1 MNPSMNPEANIDIN
15 LLTKEKLQSIYNHS
29 ADILI
34 FSKFYRTN
42 AISSR
47 YYMNPPVEM
56 VFVMSE
62 VFIQK
67 DFFKET
73 VLPSIAQTF
82 EQTGFSSI
90 QQLQDSPLISWI
102 VVASPAPEQSINAR
116 IMSNLLFEGN
126 ILCIIPS
133 LKVMMSINSAQ
144 IPTRTPE
151 ESSSEPTIRG
161 PKDGFIEDIST
172 NIALIRKRVRS
183 EQLTVETY
191 SIGTLTDTKLA
202 LLYIDSIANE
212 KLIKMIKDR
221 IANIDVE
228 QLVTTGQL
236 EELVG
241 DSTYLFPTVDYS
253 SRPDFISECLLN
265 GRFVLILD
273 NNPMA
278 IIAPGNFFSLLK
290 SPEDSYFP
298 LFASN
303 VGHIFRITA
312 LLISIFIP
320 SFYIAIST
328 FHPDQLPFT
337 LLATIALSR
346 TGIPMEASIEM
357 FLIMSFME
365 LFREASIR
373 MPSNM
378 AQTITVVGGLIMGEA
393 AIRAGL
399 VSPIIIVVAAISII
413 TGATL
418 VNQSLTSSV
427 VFFRFLAFLFG
438 ATLGIY
444 GFIIAYILF
453 LLFLSR
459 LHSFGVPYLA
469 PLAPFSL
476 RNLLISIFQVPLR
489 YRIGRPD
496 YLHTKKQ
503 KKDES

>member
-1 MNPSMNPEANIDIN
+1 MEHDTYIDIDH
-15 LLTKEKLQSIYNHS
+15 LSREQLQSIYSNS

-34 FSKFYRTN
+34 FSKFYHTN
-42 AISSR
+42 AITNR
-47 YYMNPPVEM
+47 YYMNSPVEM
-56 VFVMSE
+56 IFIMSE
-62 VFIQK
+62 VITNT

-73 VLPSIAQTF
+73 ILPSIVKSF

-90 QQLQDSPLISWI
+90 QQLKDSPFVSWV
-102 VVASPAPEQSINAR
+102 VVASPGLQLAVRE
-116 IMSNLLFEGN
+116 MSNLLFEGN
-126 ILCIIPS
+126 ILCSIPS
-133 LKVMMSINSAQ
+133 LKVILSINSSQ
-144 IPTRTPE
+144 LPVRTPE
-151 ESSSEPTIRG
+151 ESSSEPSIRG
-161 PKDGFIEDIST
+161 PKDGFVEDIST
-172 NIALIRKRVRS
+172 NIALIRKRIRNKD
-183 EQLTVETY
+183 LTVATY
-191 SIGTLTDTKLA
+191 SIGTFTETKLA
-202 LLYIDSIANE
+202 LLYINSIANDE
-212 KLIKMIKDR
+212 LIQVIKDR
-221 IANIDVE
+221 IADIDVD
-228 QLVTTGQL
+228 QLVTSGQL
-236 EELVG
+236 EELIG

-253 SRPDFISECLLN
+253 SRTDFIAENLLN

-298 LFASN
+298 LFSSN
-303 VGHIFRITA
+303 VGHLFRITA

-320 SFYIAIST
+320 SFYIAICT

-357 FLIMSFME
+357 FLIMTFME

-373 MPSNM
+373 MPSTM

-393 AIRAGL
+393 AIRAGI

-427 VFFRFLAFLFG
+427 VFFRFLAFIFG
-438 ATLGIY
+438 STLGVY

-469 PLAPFSL
+469 PLSPFNFKSF
-476 RNLLISIFQVPLR
+476 LISVFQVPLR
-489 YRIGRPD
+489 YRIGRPS
-496 YLHTKKQ
+496 YLHTKKT
-503 KKDES
+503 KKDDS